1 MKPLSARLDR
11 LEALANP
18 ELPQLLLFL
27 IRRAGTESDGEDSIT
42 GIRADGDRLPALQRQ
57 QGESVEAMTDRAR
70 AMITGGGVVVV
81 HYIRDTL
88 PMMN

>member
-1 MKPLSARLDR
+1 MKPLSARLDK

-27 IRRAGTESDGEDSIT
+27 IRQVGTESDGEDSIT

-70 AMITGGGVVVV
+70 AMITGGGVMVV
-81 HYIRDTL
+81 HYIRDPL